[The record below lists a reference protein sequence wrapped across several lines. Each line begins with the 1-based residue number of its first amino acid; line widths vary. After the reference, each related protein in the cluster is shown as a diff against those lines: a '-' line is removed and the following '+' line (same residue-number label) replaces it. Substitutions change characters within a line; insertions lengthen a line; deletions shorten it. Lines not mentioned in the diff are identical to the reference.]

1 MEVEMEDDDDNNGGD
16 ESEEFSDILPPP
28 TQALRKHDAD
38 VLRRKLEAMEA
49 REAKLKKKMQ
59 SYQDKAAS
67 LQRDRDEGPESEDKT
82 GERQDIQFSST
93 AVPLPTLSTPT
104 PQIQRVY
111 ANHRRTK
118 SWSLLLTP
126 SRASPTS
133 STPVPLAKPE
143 INISK
148 SLGPTTNT
156 AVAGQGSISN
166 PTDLGTTSTNDSSQ
180 TLKLPTLRMASN
192 FQAGSRAKLDDYDG
206 EGKAVILRAIRD
218 FEARVMGKNFF
229 PSDTTCAQWAE
240 DSFQAACAHLQ
251 VDYSSDKRVLTL
263 DSEKLIGY
271 AENPMLLTFFTYVFV
286 KKMALSFE
294 AYFKLFTL
302 EVLAG
307 WFMTIRFAIDEWS
320 SGQQRITPNFSE
332 QDNKLICDQY
342 LQDLEKWENINPALT
357 LKICMRMY
365 EKTLAKA
372 VPAKKAAV
380 ASHIEGEVEKAM
392 RIEMM
397 ARTGDTDSEQ
407 EESDEEDDIGSAD
420 IRAAATKKPGSDSAN
435 GGESDAASSTAGIEP

>member
-1 MEVEMEDDDDNNGGD
+1 
-16 ESEEFSDILPPP
+16 
-28 TQALRKHDAD
+28 
-38 VLRRKLEAMEA
+38 
-49 REAKLKKKMQ
+49 
-59 SYQDKAAS
+59 
-67 LQRDRDEGPESEDKT
+67 
-82 GERQDIQFSST
+82 

-104 PQIQRVY
+104 LQIQRVY

-118 SWSLLLTP
+118 SRSLLLTP

-133 STPVPLAKPE
+133 STPVPLAEPE

-166 PTDLGTTSTNDSSQ
+166 PTDLGTTSTNDSSR

-229 PSDTTCAQWAE
+229 PSDTTRARWAE

-263 DSEKLIGY
+263 IRGRGSRVRGDLIDKWVRVKVQTCFGFNENKGQRYNRKIYQSLSAHNYSAFLYKDSDQLIGY

-294 AYFKLFTL
+294 AYFKPFTL
-302 EVLAG
+302 EALAG

-332 QDNKLICDQY
+332 QDNKLIRDQY

-357 LKICMRMY
+357 LKIRMRMY

-380 ASHIEGEVEKAM
+380 VSHIEGEVEKAM

-420 IRAAATKKPGSDSAN
+420 ICAAVTKKPGSGSAN